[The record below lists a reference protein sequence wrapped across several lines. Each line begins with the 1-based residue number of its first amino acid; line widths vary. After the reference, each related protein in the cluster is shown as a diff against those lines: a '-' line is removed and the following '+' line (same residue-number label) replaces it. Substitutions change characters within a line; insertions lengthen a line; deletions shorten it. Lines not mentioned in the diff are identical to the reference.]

1 MFQRMNVPIYEPSF
15 TKADSSQEVEDVDI
29 IEIVPRIREIGQTG
43 IMLIDFDPPSA
54 QVPDHWE
61 QYFNRTN
68 WASFTE
74 SERAEVE
81 NFVSRLFQVIFVKNS
96 DEQP

>member
-15 TKADSSQEVEDVDI
+15 TKAESSQEVEDVEI
-29 IEIVPRIREIGQTG
+29 IEIVPRIREINQTG
-43 IMLIDFDPPSA
+43 ILLIDFDPPSA
-54 QVPDHWE
+54 QVADRWE

-68 WASFTE
+68 WANFTE

-81 NFVSRLFQVIFVKNS
+81 NFVSRLFQVIFVRNS
-96 DEQP
+96 DEEP